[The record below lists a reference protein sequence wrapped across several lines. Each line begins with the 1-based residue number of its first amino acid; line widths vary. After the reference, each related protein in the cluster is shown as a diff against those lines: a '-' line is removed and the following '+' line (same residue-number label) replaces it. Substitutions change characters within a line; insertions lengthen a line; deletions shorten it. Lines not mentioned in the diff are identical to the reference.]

1 MYIIFIFK
9 INRSNYFHIIMKMFT
24 NNLYF
29 IFKESKSLIKDI
41 STTLP
46 PITTPSYAVEF
57 QKAVEEASRGRKIHN
72 VQVCLIL
79 TNVQ

>member
-1 MYIIFIFK
+1 
-9 INRSNYFHIIMKMFT
+9 MKLYT
-24 NNLYF
+24 NSLYF
-29 IFKESKSLIKDI
+29 ILKENKSLIKDI

-72 VQVCLIL
+72 VQVC
-79 TNVQ
+79 